1 MKRGKSS
8 IWPMEYILG
17 GIFVAAALVLLVYG
31 LQSRSPRDTAQ
42 APSATEDTATRSES
56 SVRLPAPE
64 QIADIAAENPV
75 QQAGDRNGTIASAE
89 PALAAEGALQ
99 GPEPVSFAEAESHFH
114 AADFS
119 QAAEG
124 FRSYVLAHPGNPW
137 GHYMLGLS
145 EWRGGD
151 AAAAEGALQRALEI
165 DPGHAKAMV
174 NLGRVLLDL
183 DRPGDAIAVLD
194 EAVAID
200 PASATAHRV
209 RARALHDLGRST
221 DAIAAYRG
229 ALGLDPADAWSLNNL
244 GLILIEAE
252 RFEDALPVL
261 ALAERLEGDVAVFRN
276 NLGVAL
282 ERCGHGLAAAEAY
295 AAALALDEGHEKA
308 RVSLAR
314 VGALPAGDAAPE
326 LAVLAEACAAALA
339 DGCFPW
345 EESVMATNAGEG
357 NQSTPAE
364 EPTLLS
370 EVQPVASDL

>member
-252 RFEDALPVL
+252 RFVRKRAHGLLLTVDWLPLDKDRSHQNADPFGVRQPAASINGRDEAVEKFL
-261 ALAERLEGDVAVFRN
+261 EAEPRQKMIHDRQRSQSLRLERQSHLPCLTSRHLAMIVSPD
-276 NLGVAL
+276 L
-282 ERCGHGLAAAEAY
+282 EQIK
-295 AAALALDEGHEKA
+295 D
-308 RVSLAR
+308 S
-314 VGALPAGDAAPE
+314 
-326 LAVLAEACAAALA
+326 
-339 DGCFPW
+339 
-345 EESVMATNAGEG
+345 
-357 NQSTPAE
+357 
-364 EPTLLS
+364 
-370 EVQPVASDL
+370 